1 MMNNYFN
8 SLSLREQLTQLG
20 HCRFMQREEFA
31 DGCNFLKGKHIVI
44 LGCGAQGL
52 NQGLNMR
59 DSGLNISYALR
70 KEAIENQRDSYQRA
84 KKHGFYVDTIDKLV
98 PTADLVYN
106 LTPDKHHAF
115 VITQIMPLI
124 KTGACLAYSHGF
136 NVVEQGQKIREDI
149 TVVMCAPKCPGT
161 EVREEYKRGFGVP
174 TLIAVHP
181 DNDPTGNGLKIAK
194 ALASATGG
202 DRAGVLESSFV
213 AEVKSDL
220 MGEQTIL
227 CGMLQTA
234 AILSFEKMIE
244 DDLEPAFAAKLIQQ
258 GLETIT
264 EALKLGGITL
274 MMDRLTNPAK
284 IRAYDLSCQTKNI
297 LKPIFTQHMDGIL
310 AGTFSKNMMED
321 WAHNDQNLL
330 KWREETLNSG
340 FEQAPFSSAWIS
352 EQDYF
357 DKGILLVALIK
368 AGVELAFDL
377 MVESGIRPE
386 SAYYES
392 LHETPLIAN
401 TIARKR
407 LYEMNK
413 VISDTAE
420 YGNYL
425 FCNTAI
431 PLLREALLPHISTDV
446 IGRGLN
452 LESQS
457 VDNKKLVEV
466 NESIRNHPV
475 EIVGKK
481 LRRYMKEIKSI
492 VNNEL

>member
-1 MMNNYFN
+1 MTNYFN
-8 SLSLREQLTQLG
+8 QLNFREKLSQLAQ
-20 HCRFMQREEFA
+20 CRFMQRSEFA
-31 DGCNFLKGKHIVI
+31 NGCNYLKGKHIVI

-59 DSGLNISYALR
+59 DSGLDVSYALR
-70 KEAIENQRDSYQRA
+70 KEAIENERESYKRA
-84 KKHGFYVDTIDKLV
+84 TSNGFNVGTIEDLV

-106 LTPDKHHAF
+106 LTPDKQHSK
-115 VITQIMPLI
+115 VIETVMPLM
-124 KTGACLAYSHGF
+124 KHGAALGYSHGF
-136 NVVEQGQKIREDI
+136 NIVEEGQQIRKDI

-161 EVREEYKRGFGVP
+161 EVREEFKRGFGVP

-181 DNDPTGNGLKIAK
+181 ENDPNGDGFEIAK

-202 DRAGVLESSFV
+202 DRAGVLASSFV

-234 AILSFEKMIE
+234 AILAFDKMNEQGI
-244 DDLEPAFAAKLIQQ
+244 DSGYAAKLIQQ

-264 EALKLGGITL
+264 QALKVGGITH
-274 MMDRLTNPAK
+274 MMDRLSNPAK
-284 IRAYDLSCQTKNI
+284 LEAFRLSEKVKSLLRPLFI
-297 LKPIFTQHMDGIL
+297 KHMDDIL
-310 AGTFSKNMMED
+310 SGEFSKKMMQD
-321 WAHNDQNLL
+321 WQNDDRNLL
-330 KWREETLNSG
+330 KWREETLSTG
-340 FEQAPFSSAWIS
+340 FEQAPYTEQAIA

-357 DKGILLVALIK
+357 EKCIFLVALIK
-368 AGVELAFDL
+368 AGVELAFDV
-377 MVESGIRPE
+377 MVESGILPE

-407 LYEMNK
+407 LYEMNV

-425 FCNTAI
+425 FANSAI
-431 PLLREALLPHISTDV
+431 PLLREKLMPEISTDV
-446 IGRGLN
+446 IGYGISFEN
-452 LESQS
+452 SE
-457 VDNKKLVEV
+457 VDNITLLQI
-466 NESIRNHPV
+466 NEAIRNHPV
-475 EIVGKK
+475 ERVGKK
-481 LRRYMKEIKSI
+481 LRRYMKDMKGLSQ
-492 VNNEL
+492 NAR